1 MNALRIQGIVFS
13 VVAILLTAATI
24 AIKRLDEQ
32 MELIVLAVLIVLLGV
47 PHGALDTIFARQLYD
62 VKTVK
67 GWAAFTLAYLFMAA
81 LAVVLWQVAPLVFLL
96 GFLVISIAHFSGD
109 PSVDM
114 PVAFRILYGG
124 AIVVLPTLLHAEEV
138 TRLFSILAGADVAA
152 LLVLW
157 LHFVSWPW
165 LIGIAVAAVGCAR
178 LDWLAGVEIASVG
191 LLSVLTPPLVAFTIF
206 FCGMHSA
213 RHILRTVD
221 YSGRRSPYLLISASV
236 APMLAF
242 LVMLGAALLWL
253 RDIPIEVRVI
263 QLVFV
268 GLAALTVPHMALVER
283 VRLSGWVKGAAPG

>member
-67 GWAAFTLAYLFMAA
+67 GWAAFTLAYLLMAA
-81 LAVVLWQVAPLVFLL
+81 LAVALWQVAPLVFLL

-138 TRLFSILAGADVAA
+138 MRLFSILAGADVAA
-152 LLVLW
+152 LLVSW

-191 LLSVLTPPLVAFTIF
+191 LLSVLASPLVAFTIF

>member
-1 MNALRIQGIVFS
+1 MNALRIQGITFS

-32 MELIVLAVLIVLLGV
+32 TELIVLAVLIVLLGV

-62 VKTVK
+62 VKTTK
-67 GWAAFTLAYLFMAA
+67 GWVAFTVAYLLMAA
-81 LAVVLWQVAPLVFLL
+81 LAVALWQVAPIVFLL
-96 GFLVISIAHFSGD
+96 GFLLISIAHFSGD
-109 PSVDM
+109 PSVEM
-114 PVAFRILYGG
+114 PIAFRILYGG

-152 LLVLW
+152 LIVPW
-157 LHFVSWPW
+157 LHFLSWPW

-221 YSGRRSPYLLISASV
+221 YSGRSSPYLLISASV

-242 LVMLGAALLWL
+242 LVLLGAALLWL
-253 RDIPIEVRVI
+253 RDIPIEIRVI

-283 VRLSGWVKGAAPG
+283 VRLSGWAKGAAAG

>member
-138 TRLFSILAGADVAA
+138 MRLFSILAGADVAA
-152 LLVLW
+152 LLVSW